1 METKNNLGNNK
12 YEQNGKKITQQNK
25 SEREFYSISKN
36 QIKDTQILKNIDVG
50 YSSVRHLNLKDSNTS
65 EINAN
70 YVFENKYRKFSQ
82 DDIDYISDFVNGIID
97 IIINELND
105 SFTNFFQNKDK
116 NGNGYFFLDEF
127 KKILENDLYVDIS
140 GDEENFQIFV
150 DFILSNNMVQNKY
163 IIELKHLIRI
173 FSHYNDREE
182 KPKLDN
188 DKNNLNIINK
198 NVNSSKENY
207 IEKKRKNNYQ

>member
-1 METKNNLGNNK
+1 
-12 YEQNGKKITQQNK
+12 
-25 SEREFYSISKN
+25 
-36 QIKDTQILKNIDVG
+36 
-50 YSSVRHLNLKDSNTS
+50 
-65 EINAN
+65 
-70 YVFENKYRKFSQ
+70 
-82 DDIDYISDFVNGIID
+82 
-97 IIINELND
+97 
-105 SFTNFFQNKDK
+105 
-116 NGNGYFFLDEF
+116 
-127 KKILENDLYVDIS
+127 
-140 GDEENFQIFV
+140 
-150 DFILSNNMVQNKY
+150 MVQNKY